1 MTLHGGERRC
11 NSFSPAARGQ
21 RRRTQQGI
29 GDKMA
34 AVIDPSAQVLPGV
47 EFAGDVIVEAF
58 CVLGALPGNLKPG
71 DRPTVIGAGAHIR
84 SHSVIYCGTIIGDR
98 FQTGNG
104 VNIRED
110 NRIGHDVS
118 IGTHSVLEH
127 SIEIDD
133 GVRIHSNV
141 FIPECTRIGRAAWI
155 GPNVVLTNA
164 KFPAERETKFHLIG
178 PQIAEGARVGAN
190 STVLPG
196 VKLGQNCLIGAGAVV
211 TRDVPA
217 GMLAVGNPARIVR
230 PVGRSNYQ
238 A

>member
-1 MTLHGGERRC
+1 
-11 NSFSPAARGQ
+11 
-21 RRRTQQGI
+21 
-29 GDKMA
+29 MA

-47 EFAGDVIVEAF
+47 EFTGDAIIEAF
-58 CVLGALPGNLKPG
+58 CILGALPGNLKPA
-71 DRPTVIGAGAHIR
+71 DRPTVIGARAPLR
-84 SHSVIYCGTIIGDR
+84 SHSVIYCGTIIGDG

-110 NRIGHDVS
+110 NRIGHHVS
-118 IGTHSVLEH
+118 IGTHSVVEH
-127 SIEIDD
+127 SVAIGD

-141 FIPECTRIGRAAWI
+141 FIPEFTRIGRAAWI

-164 KFPAERETKFHLIG
+164 KFPAEPDTKFHLIG
-178 PQIAEGARVGAN
+178 PQIEEGARIGAN

-196 VKLGQNCLIGAGAVV
+196 VTLGRNCLIGAGAVV

-217 GMLAVGNPARIVR
+217 GMLAIGNPARIVR

-238 A
+238 G